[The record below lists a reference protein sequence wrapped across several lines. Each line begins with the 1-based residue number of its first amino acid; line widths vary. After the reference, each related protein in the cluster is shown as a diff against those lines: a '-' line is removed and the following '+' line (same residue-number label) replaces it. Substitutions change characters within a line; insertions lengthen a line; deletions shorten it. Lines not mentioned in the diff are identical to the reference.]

1 LKARVLSLRPVLL
14 ALLSAAVLTGCT
26 VGPNFQRPKVAA
38 PGDFTRAN
46 HAEAPSRAVEAT
58 LTPEWWS
65 LLGDPVLARLESRLA
80 TDNLDVQAAS
90 ARLLES
96 RAGLRI
102 AGAEQYATIGGAA
115 SYNREQA
122 SPNGILS
129 LLGVT
134 PAGAQPESAN
144 GSTAFGVSSLPGSS
158 GSPPYN
164 LWQYGFDA
172 SWELDLWG
180 HARRGVEAANAAMQ
194 ASVEDR
200 RAVLLSA
207 QAELARDY
215 IELRATQTLLDI
227 ANQNLALARD
237 IVKLTRLRL
246 TEGVTTNLDVASAS
260 AQVASIEARLPP
272 LQTHRDALINALSFL
287 LGEPPGALEPA
298 LGQARDIPSL
308 PARAP
313 IGFPSELARR
323 RPDIRRAEAQLHAA
337 TAEIGVAQAD
347 FYPQISLTGSLGSQS
362 LQLSSL
368 GDWASHQFVFGPSIS
383 LPIFQGGRLKGTLQL
398 RKAQQQEAAIV
409 FQRAVLQAWH
419 EVDDALSAYDAEQ
432 RRRDQ
437 LKVVV
442 QQDQVALGVAQQRYR
457 EGAIDF
463 LNVLTVQRDLL
474 NAESDLAQS
483 EASAAVNLV
492 ILYKALGGGWETAFP
507 EAHYSSGGTFKTRI
521 ASPAILENTGPDTSP
536 P

>member
-1 LKARVLSLRPVLL
+1 MTARLFSIRPVLPG
-14 ALLSAAVLTGCT
+14 LLCAAVLAGCT
-26 VGPNFQRPKVAA
+26 LGPNFQPPHVAA
-38 PGDFTRAN
+38 PSDFTRAN
-46 HAEAPSRAVEAT
+46 QAKAPSRPVEAT
-58 LTPEWWS
+58 LAPAWWS
-65 LLGDPVLARLESRLA
+65 LLGDPELVALESRLA
-80 TDNLDVQAAS
+80 TDNLDVQAAT

-102 AGAEQYATIGGAA
+102 AGADQYPVLDSAA

-122 SPNGILS
+122 SPNGIVS
-129 LLGVT
+129 LLGVN
-134 PAGAQPESAN
+134 PVSAQPESAN
-144 GSTAFGVSSLPGSS
+144 GDNPFGVASMPGST
-158 GSPPYN
+158 GSPAYN

-180 HARRGVEAANAAMQ
+180 HARRGVEAANAAVQ
-194 ASVEDR
+194 ASAEDR

-207 QAELARDY
+207 QAELASDY
-215 IELRATQTLLDI
+215 IQLRGTQTLLGI
-227 ANQNLALARD
+227 TNKNLALARD
-237 IVKLTRLRL
+237 TLKLTQLRL
-246 TEGVTTNLDVASAS
+246 TDGVTTQLDVADAS

-272 LQTHRDALINALSFL
+272 LQARRDALINALSFL
-287 LGEPPGALEPA
+287 LGEEPGAL
-298 LGQARDIPSL
+298 GQTLADAREIPSL
-308 PARAP
+308 PVRAP

-347 FYPQISLTGSLGSQS
+347 FYPQITLTGSLGSQS
-362 LQLSSL
+362 LQLSNL
-368 GDWASHQFVFGPSIS
+368 GDWASHQFVLGPSIS

-409 FQRAVLQAWH
+409 FQRTVLQAWH

-437 LKVVV
+437 LTEVVR
-442 QQDQVALGVAQQRYR
+442 QEQIALGVAQQRYR

-483 EASAAVNLV
+483 RAIAAINLV
-492 ILYKALGGGWETAFP
+492 TLYKALGGGWETAFP
-507 EAHYSSGGTFKTRI
+507 EAAPTST
-521 ASPAILENTGPDTSP
+521 PARHRP
-536 P
+536 PMSDR